1 MNQAKRFLHAGLCVA
16 TWMASGWLFHLD
28 AYAYLLLGIPLCLLF
43 QLFVSRTPL
52 SSVWVRDTTAIRL
65 DLPGI
70 GIALAL
76 SIVPLWYVIQEWP
89 GGNWSLRL
97 YFIVSLVGA
106 VGVAFAIRKSTAATV
121 RPLLLCLATAGTLG
135 CALVLVVALAQN
147 RNIALTFPLARFA
160 IEQFLVLLP
169 VQFVMEEVAFR
180 GVLDTHVHHQQD
192 SRPWI
197 SALFLS
203 AMWGWWHL
211 PITEPAAMS
220 AGLIAFPITH
230 ALIGVPL
237 SLYWRQSGN
246 LIVPATAH
254 ALINAFRNAYA

>member
-1 MNQAKRFLHAGLCVA
+1 MACGWFLN
-16 TWMASGWLFHLD
+16 LD

-52 SSVWVRDTTAIRL
+52 SSAWVRDTTAIRL

-70 GIALAL
+70 GLALAL
-76 SIVPLWYVIQEWP
+76 AIVPLWYLIQEWP
-89 GGNWSLRL
+89 GGNWCLRL
-97 YFIVSLVGA
+97 YFILSLFGA
-106 VGVAFAIRKSTAATV
+106 AGVAFAVRKSTAATV
-121 RPLLLCLATAGTLG
+121 RSLLLCLATAGTLG
-135 CALVLVVALAQN
+135 CALVLVVALTRN
-147 RNIALTFPLARFA
+147 RSLAPTFALARFA

-192 SRPWI
+192 SRPLT

-211 PITEPAAMS
+211 PITAPAAMS

-237 SLYWRQSGN
+237 SMCWRRSGN
-246 LIVPATAH
+246 LIVPATVH
-254 ALINAFRNAYA
+254 ALINAFRNACA